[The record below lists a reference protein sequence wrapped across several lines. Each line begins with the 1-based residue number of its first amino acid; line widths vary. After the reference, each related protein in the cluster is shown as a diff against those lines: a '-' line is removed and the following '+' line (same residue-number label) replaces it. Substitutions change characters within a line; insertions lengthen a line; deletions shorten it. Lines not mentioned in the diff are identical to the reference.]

1 VISTVLWD
9 ADGVLQRTPTGFEES
24 MRPALQGRVD
34 DVEGFMAEAFAAERP
49 ALTGDVRWLD
59 VLPELLE
66 RWRIPEAYDD
76 LVRVW
81 LTIEAV
87 PGTHE
92 IVRGLRAQGIRCC
105 LATNQDVVRGTF
117 MQDDLGYGHLL
128 DAAFYSY
135 EMRVAKPDPAYF
147 TTILGRLDEA
157 AKRVLFVDDSLRNVE
172 AAREVGL
179 AAEHWA
185 HGDGLDALRDHL
197 GHHGLRVP

>member
-1 VISTVLWD
+1 MISTVLWD
-9 ADGVLQRTPTGFEES
+9 ADGVLQRTPSGFEES

-92 IVRGLRAQGIRCC
+92 IVRALRAQGIRCC